1 MTPTDLINH
10 LAQENLLPT
19 TAGLRLVE
27 KQLATAVIDHD
38 RPASRGS
45 PKTAGKNKQQVVGNS
60 EQSKEIVAEPKE
72 ANFGS
77 PSPSLPK
84 R

>member
-10 LAQENLLPT
+10 LAQENLLPS
-19 TAGLRLVE
+19 TAGLRLVD

-38 RPASRGS
+38 GPAARSS
-45 PKTAGKNKQQVVGNS
+45 PKTAGKMAAQNQNFLDEPREPNS
-60 EQSKEIVAEPKE
+60 
-72 ANFGS
+72 GS
-77 PSPSLPK
+77 PSPSIPK